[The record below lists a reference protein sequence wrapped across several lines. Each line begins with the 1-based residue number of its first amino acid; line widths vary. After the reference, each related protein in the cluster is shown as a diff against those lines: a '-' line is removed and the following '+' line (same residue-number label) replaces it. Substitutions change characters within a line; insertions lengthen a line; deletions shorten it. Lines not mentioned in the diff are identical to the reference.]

1 MGVIKNVLRE
11 ELENSLRMKEQY
23 ERELAEL
30 PKGSLVA
37 RNIKGHVYY
46 YLIMR
51 EAGKFKSIYKG
62 KSVPDKEQHK
72 YAEAKRLRAKYRKAL
87 SKLKKQIRYL
97 EGALRGKEPI

>member
-1 MGVIKNVLRE
+1 MGVIKTVLRE
-11 ELENSLRMKEQY
+11 ELENSLRMKGQY
-23 ERELAEL
+23 ERELAKL

-51 EAGKFKSIYKG
+51 EDGKFRSIYKG
-62 KSVPDKEQHK
+62 KSVPEREQKK